1 MKRLLVLLILLS
13 AFSSQAQFRKY
24 FTGLT
29 LRVDYYHSGS
39 VDVEY
44 YVDDERIREGPWAGP
59 RKNLVDP
66 FDYGS
71 YRFMVYDSAS
81 NKLIFSRGY
90 STLFFEYR
98 STEEAKSQCGNYP
111 ESILLPWPRKTVR
124 IEFES
129 RNKQQAWEKQ
139 HELIFNPSK
148 SEVHSVRNSFY
159 PSQALLK
166 SGPPKKK
173 VDLVFLP
180 DGYTD
185 SEMDAFREDCEK
197 FMGWLFDTDPYGE
210 YRDKFNIWMVM
221 APSEES
227 GTDIPQDSV
236 FRNTLLNCSFD
247 TFGSD
252 RYLTTADFKS
262 VRNLAANAP
271 YDQIVILVNSEKY
284 GGGGIYNF
292 WAISTADHINSD
304 LVFTHEFGHAFP
316 GLGDE
321 YYDAEVAVQ
330 DLYPTDVEPWEPNLT
345 TLVDFDAKWKDM
357 LPPGTPVP
365 TPATEDWKGKTGVF
379 EGGGYV
385 AKGVYRPYLDCS
397 MNVIKFNNFCPVCK
411 RATAEMIEYFCK

>member
-1 MKRLLVLLILLS
+1 MKRTLTLLAILL
-13 AFSSQAQFRKY
+13 AIASQAQFRKY
-24 FTGLT
+24 FTDQT
-29 LRVDYYHSGS
+29 LRIDYYHSGS
-39 VDVEY
+39 VEVEY
-44 YVDDERIREGPWAGP
+44 YMTDELIQEGPWAGP
-59 RKNLVDP
+59 RKNLIDP

-81 NKLIFSRGY
+81 NELIFSRHY

-98 STEEAKSQCGNYP
+98 STEQAKSECGNFP
-111 ESILLPWPRKTVR
+111 ESVIMPWPRKTVR
-124 IEFES
+124 IEFDS
-129 RNKQQAWEKQ
+129 RNKQLAWEKQ
-139 HELIFNPSK
+139 HEIVFNPAAA
-148 SEVHSVRNSFY
+148 EVHTVQNSFY

-166 SGPPKKK
+166 SGKPKKK

-180 DGYTD
+180 EGYTEA
-185 SEMDAFREDCEK
+185 EMDAFRADCEK
-197 FMGWLFDTDPYGE
+197 FMGWLFDTDPYGA
-210 YRDKFNIWMVM
+210 YRNKFNIWMVL

-236 FRNTLLNCSFD
+236 FRNTLLGSSFD

-252 RYLTTADFKS
+252 RYLTTGDFKT

-292 WAISTADHINSD
+292 WAISTAGHTNSD

-321 YYDAEVAVQ
+321 YYDSEVAVQ
-330 DLYPTDVEPWEPNLT
+330 DFYPFDVEPWEPNLT
-345 TLVDFDAKWKDM
+345 TLVNFSSKWQDM
-357 LPPGTPVP
+357 LGPGTPIP
-365 TPATEDWKGKTGVF
+365 TPATSEWNGKTGVF

-385 AKGVYRPYLDCS
+385 AKGVYRPYIDCS

-411 RATAEMIEYFCK
+411 RATVEMINFYCK